1 MPAWVRRVQD
11 VKAAYIQA
19 GNPDEEDPA
28 DRRDSVV
35 IEYTSGDAGQRCT
48 AMRALAGPEHGVI
61 AFTPTGMAVDSNDCV
76 SVKLGTP

>member
-1 MPAWVRRVQD
+1 MKQIQD
-11 VKAAYIQA
+11 VKAAYILP

-48 AMRALAGPEHGVI
+48 TMRALAGPEHGVI
-61 AFTPTGMAVDSNDCV
+61 AFTPSGVGVDSNDCL
-76 SVKLGTP
+76 SVKLGAR